1 MAQRVVALVD
11 LDCFYCAVERRR
23 DPSLLGLPMAVVQYN
38 PWENAPGGPCVVG
51 GVTSR
56 TPEEDRRD
64 PLSNGSLI
72 AVSYEARACGVKR
85 IMRGQEARRCC
96 PELVLVQVPTAHGK
110 ASLTIYKEAGH
121 EVVDVMCREAGVV
134 VEKASVDEMYLD
146 VTAAA
151 ASLLA
156 STSWA
161 ALLAEAA
168 ESHVAGHGGE
178 VAASCPPSAPPSR
191 AASAAPS
198 PLKPAAAAAAAA
210 AAPSTTDCG
219 GGGGGAA
226 APMAAA
232 DLALLPR
239 EAVRNGHAGQR
250 SEAVPEAG
258 RAWWRRSEAAWCS
271 EERAL
276 AAGAVVVARLRAAV
290 ATSLPGFTCSAGVAA
305 NKMFAKLCAGLHKP
319 DQQTVLPAEAV
330 PALLHP
336 LPLDRIKSLGA
347 MFGERVMSELGVRTV
362 GELAAVPRERLMQRF
377 GEKSGAWLAA
387 VAVGR
392 DDEPVQQRALPKSME
407 CGKNF
412 GDHREGGG
420 KFFTAARLR
429 SFAQARRA
437 APPRVSAACH
447 ARATPTPR
455 LRHHHS
461 HDRRATSPRSRQVE
475 GWLQELAAEIAERLE
490 ADLAHHARRATQF
503 TVRRMPYTPST
514 SPNPEPRPQP

>member
-1 MAQRVVALVD
+1 LYVRATEGLLIFFFSPMASSQRVVALVD

-151 ASLLA
+151 ALLLA

-161 ALLAEAA
+161 ALLAQAA

-178 VAASCPPSAPPSR
+178 VTASCPPSAPPSR

-198 PLKPAAAAAAAA
+198 PLKPAVATG
-210 AAPSTTDCG
+210 S
-219 GGGGGAA
+219 GGAA
-226 APMAAA
+226 VPMAAA

-250 SEAVPEAG
+250 SEAVPEVG
-258 RAWWRRSEAAWCS
+258 RAWWRRAEATWCS

-305 NKMFAKLCAGLHKP
+305 NKMMAKLCAGLHKP
-319 DQQTVLPAEAV
+319 DQQTVLPAEAL

-347 MFGERVMSELGVRTV
+347 MFGERVMTELGVRTV
-362 GELAAVPRERLMQRF
+362 GELAALIPTLALTLAPTLTQTLNLALALTLTLTLTRWASWRRCR
-377 GEKSGAWLAA
+377 GSDSRSASGRRPARGWRRWQWGAMTSRCSSA
-387 VAVGR
+387 RCPNRWA
-392 DDEPVQQRALPKSME
+392 
-407 CGKNF
+407 
-412 GDHREGGG
+412 
-420 KFFTAARLR
+420 AARTSATIATGAASTSPPR
-429 SFAQARRA
+429 GCAASRRPAAPRRAVSQRRA
-437 APPRVSAACH
+437 APAPR
-447 ARATPTPR
+447 P
-455 LRHHHS
+455 
-461 HDRRATSPRSRQVE
+461 RRAPPPP
-475 GWLQELAAEIAERLE
+475 L
-490 ADLAHHARRATQF
+490 
-503 TVRRMPYTPST
+503 P
-514 SPNPEPRPQP
+514 